1 MSLSQRAAL
10 EKLLTME
17 DEMVYAKD
25 IGPVLGKHPQILIN
39 AVKTGVWDRGICNVS
54 YIPGEKT
61 VKFYRRDF
69 LQKGGWI

>member
-1 MSLSQRAAL
+1 MSVSQRAAL
-10 EKLLTME
+10 KRLLEME

-39 AVKTGVWDRGICNVS
+39 AVKSGIWDRGICNVS